1 MIRSW
6 KKALAVLLMA
16 VLVLSVAGC
25 SKSSDDSKSSN
36 AFNSSESSAAE
47 SSTEESPAEESSVEE
62 SSVEESSA
70 EESSVEESSVE
81 ESPAEESSVEE
92 SSAEESPAE
101 ESSAEESS
109 AEESSA
115 EESSVEESS
124 AEEAAAPAA
133 GLAGGYKLNAI
144 TDSTDTENNVTEEDM
159 ALAEGM
165 GLYCFMELK
174 EDGSAVLNMF
184 GDEISGSWDESS
196 ITMAGEKIDMT
207 VEGDKLTLSQNEE
220 TMEFKKLS
228 EEEFLELLAK
238 AAEAASSEEEPAEE
252 GSGSEESSEA
262 VPEESK
268 TVELDASGYKTEPE
282 VLVSN
287 DNASVTITGYSIDE
301 FLGVQIEME
310 CVNNTDKNVMFSL
323 GDVVVNGYMIEP
335 LWASEVAAGKT
346 AKSNCSFTT
355 DQLAKCGITSLDEV
369 TGTLTCMDW
378 DDWSAEPIIKES
390 VAIYP
395 TGKTHEESIAPA
407 REDQAGDFAAVSQD
421 DFKMIIVSAGEGTWG
436 GYVLDCYLENN
447 TDKRL
452 MFSIDN
458 VSVNGMMI
466 DPFWAA
472 ELIQGT
478 KKYSD
483 INFYTSDLEENNIEK
498 VEEIE
503 FELTVRDEAD
513 YFGEPLFDETLVYKP

>member
-16 VLVLSVAGC
+16 VLVLSIAGC
-25 SKSSDDSKSSN
+25 SKSSDDSKSGN
-36 AFNSSESSAAE
+36 VFNSSESSAAE

-92 SSAEESPAE
+92 SSVEESP
-101 ESSAEESS
+101 
-109 AEESSA
+109 A

-124 AEEAAAPAA
+124 AEESSAEEAASHSE
-133 GLAGGYKLNAI
+133 GLVGGYKLNAI

-228 EEEFLELLAK
+228 EEEFLELVAK

-262 VPEESK
+262 APEGAEESEGSK

-355 DQLAKCGITSLDEV
+355 DQLAKCGIISLDEV